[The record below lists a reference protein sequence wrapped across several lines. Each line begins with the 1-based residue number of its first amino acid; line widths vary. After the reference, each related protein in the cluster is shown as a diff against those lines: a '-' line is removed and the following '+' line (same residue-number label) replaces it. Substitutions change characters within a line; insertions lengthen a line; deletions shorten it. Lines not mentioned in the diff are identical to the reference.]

1 LALFSTAANVP
12 HKYFGQFCQTKY
24 NSIMA
29 ENSAENSGSKGPQ
42 PQFEIPKVQE
52 TGQEKQT
59 EQAIERRQISEGAPA
74 KAAPKFPVQQPAGP
88 PAQAPQIQKIPIQT
102 QSSSPPISSGLQAQD
117 TDLIEK
123 EWVLRAKSIVAQ
135 TQDDPFKQK
144 NEMSKIKADYIKKRF
159 NKTIPL
165 EDTKK

>member
-1 LALFSTAANVP
+1 
-12 HKYFGQFCQTKY
+12 
-24 NSIMA
+24 MA
-29 ENSAENSGSKGPQ
+29 ENSAENSGGGSPN
-42 PQFEIPKVQE
+42 PQFEIPQVQG

-59 EQAIERRQISEGAPA
+59 EQAIERRQISEGTPA
-74 KAAPKFPVQQPAGP
+74 KAAPKFPVQQPAAPP
-88 PAQAPQIQKIPIQT
+88 PAQAPQIRNIPIQT

-159 NKTIPL
+159 NKTIPT
-165 EDTKK
+165 EDTKKQ